1 MKNIIDKIITEAEIN
16 IENLFNGHDSNR
28 YSFIKRNKNLK
39 NKNKYIEIIENL
51 RLKSGDNLP
60 IVKLNPKLFIATQ
73 NTVNSDK
80 IKSITKYKNNIDK
93 IPFIVKLDN
102 IFYIIDGHHRTS
114 IAIILNKPLINVR
127 LLDLDNCNY

>member
-51 RLKSGDNLP
+51 RL
-60 IVKLNPKLFIATQ
+60 
-73 NTVNSDK
+73 
-80 IKSITKYKNNIDK
+80 
-93 IPFIVKLDN
+93 
-102 IFYIIDGHHRTS
+102 R
-114 IAIILNKPLINVR
+114 
-127 LLDLDNCNY
+127 